1 MERGR
6 PNAYRR
12 AFRPFFA
19 TTPMKRTALALAI
32 ALGFLAAAP
41 QTRAADA
48 AANPPAVW
56 NLTSL
61 YADDA
66 AWEAARQKVLARM
79 PEVKA
84 LQGTMGTSA
93 QTLLHAMDTISSVQR
108 DLTRLH
114 AYAHLKA
121 DADTQVTANQ
131 ARNQLAE
138 AANNQMQQAT
148 SFEAAEVSA
157 LGLAKIDAYIAA
169 EPKLKVHAYA
179 LHTMLRLA
187 GHTLSQSEEALLAA
201 VSDPLD
207 QVMNIYE
214 LLNNADLPWPKIAVH
229 GKTVTLDPETYVA
242 LRADRDAKVR
252 DQVFKAFWPVYK
264 SYERT
269 IGAIYAAHL
278 HGTVFNAHARKYE
291 DSLALAQSQDNTPA
305 AVYRSL
311 VAEANAGLPTLQR
324 YLKLRSRLLG
334 LKTAKYSDIY
344 VPLAKPPREYTL
356 AEGEALTLQAVAP
369 LGEDYVKALGQHFQE
384 GWMDAVPRHG
394 KRGGA
399 YMEPEAYD
407 VHPFVLLSFNNNFGS
422 VSTVAHE
429 WGHAMHSVLANATQ
443 PYPTA
448 DYGLFVAEIP
458 STTNEML
465 LADHVAKT
473 ARTKEEKIYA
483 LSEQLELL
491 RGTFFRQ
498 AMFAEFELKSHE
510 AVEKGESLTG
520 EDLTKIYLDLIRR
533 YHGDAQGVMKIEDL
547 YGVEWAYIPHF
558 YRDYYVY
565 QYATSISAAAYF
577 AEGIEKGDTALR
589 TRYLD
594 MLKAGGSDDPY
605 LVVKKAG
612 LDMATAAPYQAL
624 VHRMDRLLDELDAL
638 TGGPSAAH

>member
-1 MERGR
+1 
-6 PNAYRR
+6 
-12 AFRPFFA
+12 
-19 TTPMKRTALALAI
+19 
-32 ALGFLAAAP
+32 
-41 QTRAADA
+41 
-48 AANPPAVW
+48 
-56 NLTSL
+56 SL
-61 YADDA
+61 YPDDA
-66 AWEAARQKVLARM
+66 AWEAARQKLLARL
-79 PEVKA
+79 PELKA

-93 QTLLHAMDTISSVQR
+93 GSLLHAMDTISAVQR
-108 DLTRLH
+108 ELTRLH

-121 DADTQVTANQ
+121 DADTTITANQ
-131 ARNQLAE
+131 AHNQLAD
-138 AANNQMQQAT
+138 AAVSQVQQAT

-157 LGLAKIDAYIAA
+157 IGAQKIDAYIAA

-201 VSDPLD
+201 VAEPLD
-207 QVMNIYE
+207 QVHDIYE
-214 LLNNADLPWPKIAVH
+214 LLNNADLPWPKLAVH

-242 LRADRDAKVR
+242 LREDRDPAVR
-252 DQVFKAFWPVYK
+252 EQVFKSFWPVYK
-264 SYERT
+264 AYERT
-269 IGAIYAAHL
+269 IGAIYSTHL
-278 HGTVFNAHARKYE
+278 HGTVFTARARKY
-291 DSLALAQSQDNTPA
+291 DSSLALAQSQDNTPA
-305 AVYRSL
+305 EVYRAL
-311 VAEANAGLPTLQR
+311 VAETNAGLPTLQR
-324 YLKLRSRLLG
+324 YLKLRTRLLG
-334 LKTAKYSDIY
+334 LKTAKYSDVY
-344 VPLAKPPREYTL
+344 VPLAKPPRTYTL

-369 LGEDYVKALGQHFQE
+369 LGEDYVKALGQHFGE
-384 GWMDAVPRHG
+384 SWMDAEPRHG

-407 VHPFVLLSFNNNFGS
+407 VHPFVLLSYNKNYGS
-422 VSTVAHE
+422 VSTLAHE

-465 LADHVAKT
+465 LADYVAKN
-473 ARTKEEKIYA
+473 AKTKDEKVYA
-483 LSEQLELL
+483 LSQQLELL

-498 AMFAEFELKSHE
+498 AMFAEFELKTHE
-510 AVEKGESLTG
+510 AVEKGEALTG
-520 EDLTKIYLDLIRR
+520 ESLSKTYLELLRR

-558 YRDYYVY
+558 YRDFYVY

-612 LDMATAAPYQAL
+612 LDMATPAPYQAV
-624 VHRMDRLLDELDAL
+624 VHRMDRLLDELEAL
-638 TGGPSAAH
+638 TADAKPATR